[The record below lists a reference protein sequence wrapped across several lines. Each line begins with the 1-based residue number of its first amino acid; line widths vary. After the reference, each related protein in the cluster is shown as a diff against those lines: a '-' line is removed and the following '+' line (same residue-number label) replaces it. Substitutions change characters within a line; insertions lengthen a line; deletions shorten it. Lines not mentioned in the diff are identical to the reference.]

1 MDLFNLSFK
10 DPGVERK
17 FCEEYAR
24 KSLPIVRFA
33 LLFGIFLYSIF
44 ALLDAVIVGIL
55 KTVIWMIRFGFV
67 VPIAFTLFLLT
78 FLKPFHKHLQTISSL
93 AALIGGFGILAMLA
107 IIKPPS
113 MYLYSQGL
121 TLVLFFN
128 FALLRLRFSYASI
141 NGLLLLIGFQ
151 IVSLKINPLPKAV
164 FINNNF
170 FLVSTYAG
178 GLFVSYVMEK
188 LERENFL
195 NTLVLK
201 KFAETDGLTGI
212 MNRNSL
218 LSTLR
223 IESQRVGKKGESLVF
238 CMIDLDNFK
247 EINDYFGHLKGDEH
261 LKNFGQILS
270 KKFRTTDYVGRVGG
284 DEFGVILVG
293 LSDIERVIDAFGDV
307 RKEYFRSQAD
317 SATKSS
323 FSVGCVFFNSFEAP
337 QDEFFFYSLADLAL
351 SKAKK
356 KKDSICIV
364 DQRNNCL
371 YLGEIKT

>member
-1 MDLFNLSFK
+1 MFTLRFK
-10 DPGVERK
+10 DTGLERK
-17 FCEEYAR
+17 FREEYAR
-24 KSLPIVRFA
+24 KSLPIIRLA

-44 ALLDAVIVGIL
+44 ALLDAVIVGTL
-55 KTVIWMIRFGFV
+55 KTVIWMIRFEFV
-67 VPIAFTLFLLT
+67 VPVIFILFFLT
-78 FLKPFHKHLQTISSL
+78 FLKIFHRHLQMISSL

-107 IIKPPS
+107 LIKPPS

-128 FALLRLRFSYASI
+128 FALLRLRFVYAAI
-141 NGLLLLIGFQ
+141 NGIILLIGFQ
-151 IVSLKINPLPKAV
+151 IVSLKVNPLPKAV

-178 GLFVSYVMEK
+178 GLFISYVMEK

-195 NTLVLK
+195 HTITLK
-201 KFAETDGLTGI
+201 KIAETDGLTGV

-218 LSTLR
+218 LSTLK
-223 IESQRVGKKGESLVF
+223 IEAQRVAQKGENLVF

-247 EINDYFGHLKGDEH
+247 EVNDYFGHLKGDEH

-293 LSDIERVIDAFGDV
+293 LSDIGRVIDAFRDV
-307 RKEYFRSQAD
+307 RKEYFSLQAD
-317 SATKSS
+317 SVTKSS
-323 FSVGCVFFNSFEAP
+323 FSVGCVFFNSPEAS
-337 QDEFFFYSLADLAL
+337 QDEFFFYSLADIAL
-351 SKAKK
+351 SKAKEK
-356 KKDSICIV
+356 KNTICIV
-364 DQRNNCL
+364 DQRNKCL
-371 YLGEIKT
+371 YFGEIKS